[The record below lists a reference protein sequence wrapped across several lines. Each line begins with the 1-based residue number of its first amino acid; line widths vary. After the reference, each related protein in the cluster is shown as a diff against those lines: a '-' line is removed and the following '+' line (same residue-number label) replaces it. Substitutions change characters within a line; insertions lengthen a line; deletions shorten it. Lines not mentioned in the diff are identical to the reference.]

1 MVAASKTQSKPIPQ
15 PETVQKKESSFSNF
29 NAKIQETQ
37 SKLTSNAQDIKDL
50 LSKVPINEQEWTGM
64 PTDQIH
70 KVIETQT
77 EKALKASFELFPFFE
92 LVNVHGD

>member
-1 MVAASKTQSKPIPQ
+1 
-15 PETVQKKESSFSNF
+15 
-29 NAKIQETQ
+29 
-37 SKLTSNAQDIKDL
+37 
-50 LSKVPINEQEWTGM
+50 M

-70 KVIETQT
+70 KAIETQT